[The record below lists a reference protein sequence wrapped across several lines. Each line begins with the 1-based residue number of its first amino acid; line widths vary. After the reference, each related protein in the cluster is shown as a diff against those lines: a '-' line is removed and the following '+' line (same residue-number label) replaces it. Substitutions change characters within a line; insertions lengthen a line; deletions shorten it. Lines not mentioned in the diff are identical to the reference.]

1 MLCLDMASYSL
12 IFRPETLTMINS
24 LKYDFLGL
32 LTPLLP
38 AGAYLVPRH
47 AHGTPPR
54 HPPKTPTQKKTQ
66 IMKNT

>member
-1 MLCLDMASYSL
+1 
-12 IFRPETLTMINS
+12 MINS